1 MTSKKYRSLLG
12 DSRASRRKTETRS
25 IKKMFIIIT
34 EGETEAAY
42 FHQDIF
48 QPQLHSAANVR
59 IICKKSRQGTD
70 PRSVLAA
77 MKDEI
82 TTLQKKKE
90 LRSGDSAWIVID
102 ADNSNATEFS
112 ELDVWI
118 SERADRFV
126 AYTKPQF
133 EWWLLL
139 HHRDGAGLV
148 TQNDCMSAFKR
159 VDPNYRKGGKFTI
172 THDQVSK
179 ALTRANTLRI
189 SRNTTL
195 IDLHERPGAVTTVH
209 FLVEDL
215 LNAIR

>member
-12 DSRASRRKTETRS
+12 DSRASRRKIETRS

-34 EGETEAAY
+34 EGETETAY
-42 FHQDIF
+42 FRQDIF
-48 QPQLHSAANVR
+48 HPQLHSAANVR
-59 IICKKSRQGTD
+59 VICKKSRRGTD

-82 TTLQKKKE
+82 ATLQKKKE

-102 ADNSNATEFS
+102 ADNSSATEFS
-112 ELDVWI
+112 ELDAWI

-148 TQNDCMSAFKR
+148 TQNDCMSALKR
-159 VDPNYRKGGKFTI
+159 EEPNYEKGAKFNVTYE
-172 THDQVSK
+172 QVSN
-179 ALTRANTLRI
+179 ALTRANALHI
-189 SRNTTL
+189 SRSTLL
-195 IDLHERPGAVTTVH
+195 IDLHGRPGAVSTVH

>member
-82 TTLQKKKE
+82 TTLQKKKNYVQVT
-90 LRSGDSAWIVID
+90 R
-102 ADNSNATEFS
+102 
-112 ELDVWI
+112 
-118 SERADRFV
+118 
-126 AYTKPQF
+126 
-133 EWWLLL
+133 
-139 HHRDGAGLV
+139 HGLSLM
-148 TQNDCMSAFKR
+148 Q
-159 VDPNYRKGGKFTI
+159 TI
-172 THDQVSK
+172 LMPLSFLN
-179 ALTRANTLRI
+179 LTYGYLNVLT
-189 SRNTTL
+189 
-195 IDLHERPGAVTTVH
+195 DL
-209 FLVEDL
+209 
-215 LNAIR
+215 